1 MDHQKVLQTLQQM
14 ATNPEQAKAYLANP
28 QEYVSKQN
36 LLSDEER
43 NMVFQLAS
51 PLNEIME
58 YQRSMI
64 LQKTE
69 IEKVN
74 NSYRRGITQAN
85 EQTIRGFSSTMLM
98 YQVSF
103 YLGVALLITAIV
115 FAVVTKGSLYPI
127 LFGSIGIIDLL
138 TFFIAKPPESLQQS
152 RSQQAKLNAAFYSW
166 FLDLYNWNSF
176 YIQYS
181 SKGTNVDLQTM
192 KEVSSSQIANTER
205 LMKIISEHI
214 E

>member
-14 ATNPEQAKAYLANP
+14 ATNPNEAKAYLANQ
-28 QEYVSKQN
+28 QEYLSKQN
-36 LLSDEER
+36 LLSNEEK
-43 NMVFQLAS
+43 NMIFQLAS
-51 PLNEIME
+51 PLNEILE

-85 EQTIRGFSSTMLM
+85 EQSIRGFSSTMLM

-127 LFGSIGIIDLL
+127 LFGSIGTIDLL

-181 SKGTNVDLQTM
+181 SKGTTVDLQTM